1 MTRASTIP
9 SPPIPDAP
17 DASGAL
23 LAAWPR
29 ERPLAMLA
37 SHGGGPFA
45 RFSFAAAERPT
56 ARPAANA
63 APRAVVSAMRAL
75 VRSACSVPCWLVSSR
90 PNCAHGGA
98 ATPMPRAR

>member
-9 SPPIPDAP
+9 SPPIPGAP

-37 SHGGGPFA
+37 SHGDSPFA
-45 RFSFAAAERPT
+45 RFSFAASPVSERQLRGPET
-56 ARPAANA
+56 IETLRPKARPGPAA
-63 APRAVVSAMRAL
+63 L
-75 VRSACSVPCWLVSSR
+75 DEL
-90 PNCAHGGA
+90 
-98 ATPMPRAR
+98 T